1 MPQTVRLVGPEQR
14 TLAKQLIDAAPD
26 RTVVTLAPETRTLDQ
41 NARLWAMLSDVARA
55 RPEGRTWPP
64 ETWKAAFMSA
74 LGHEVIWQPG
84 IEGGAPFPAGF
95 RSSRLTKAQMSDL
108 IELVSAYG
116 ARHGVAWS
124 EPRERS
130 AA

>member
-1 MPQTVRLVGPEQR
+1 MPQTVRLIGPAQR
-14 TLAKQLIDAAPD
+14 ALARRLIDAAPD
-26 RTVVTLAPETRTLDQ
+26 RTVVTFSPETRTLEQ

-95 RSSRLTKAQMSDL
+95 RSSRLTKPQMSDL
-108 IELVSAYG
+108 IELIYAYG
-116 ARHGVAWS
+116 ARHGVVWS
-124 EPRERS
+124 ESQERMT
-130 AA
+130 A